1 MSIFEKP
8 TTFVFE
14 KYTCTERKIS
24 ILQFN
29 HPKHAFSTIFLIGCK
44 LACRYK
50 LYIIGDTFVCFYV
63 RGFSKLHTS

>member
-8 TTFVFE
+8 TTFVLE

-29 HPKHAFSTIFLIGCK
+29 RPKHAFQQYFRS
-44 LACRYK
+44 
-50 LYIIGDTFVCFYV
+50 VV
-63 RGFSKLHTS
+63 N